1 MVVLGKSK
9 KRGRLLYG
17 GATNNGEDDD
27 DEDDDDEEG
36 HGDDREGENEGEEGT
51 VTGGPVAVKVSQPAD
66 LWEWYMY
73 STVSRRLPTHVDT
86 GRIGQ
91 AHAIHVYNLSAALL
105 EATTGTAG
113 NTGTHGTIGT
123 TGTPGTV
130 HSTHGHSNRGRE
142 PLLRGGTGREGG
154 GSNGGYE
161 AALHGTVYGGGGDSG
176 EGGGGVSLQVPP
188 TSISCLVMNCGQR
201 GTLHDLIDLHGGKGG

>member
-1 MVVLGKSK
+1 MAVVDMVVLGKSK

-17 GATNNGEDDD
+17 GANDNGEDEDEDDDDDD
-27 DEDDDDEEG
+27 DEDDDDEEDS
-36 HGDDREGENEGEEGT
+36 GDDNEGENE
-51 VTGGPVAVKVSQPAD
+51 GGPVAVKVSQPAD

-105 EATTGTAG
+105 EATTGT
-113 NTGTHGTIGT
+113 TGT
-123 TGTPGTV
+123 TGMV
-130 HSTHGHSNRGRE
+130 HSTNGHSNRGRE
-142 PLLRGGTGREGG
+142 PLLRDGTVRGGG

-161 AALHGTVYGGGGDSG
+161 AALHGTVYGGGGGDSG
-176 EGGGGVSLQVPP
+176 GGGGGGGVSLQVPP
-188 TSISCLVMNCGQR
+188 TSISCLVMTCGQR